1 MTEKTELEALKERA
15 DLLGISYHPNIGLD
29 KLKEKVNSNIEGSE
43 VDSETEIPDDVIDTP
58 VIQET
63 QIQMQNRLRKEASK
77 LIRIRVTC
85 MNPSKKEWKG
95 EIITAT
101 NSLAP
106 ETSKYVPFGI
116 DEGWHVPMIIYNAM
130 KERMYTQHYTT
141 KVDGKVVHKQ
151 RQAKEFAIEVLPP
164 LTIQEL
170 QALASDQAR
179 RNAIE
184 A

>member
-15 DLLGISYHPNIGLD
+15 DLLGIKYHPNISLE
-29 KLKEKVNSNIEGSE
+29 KLKEKVNSSIESTE
-43 VDSETEIPDDVIDTP
+43 EIPDDVIDIEPIEETL
-58 VIQET
+58 IQK
-63 QIQMQNRLRKEASK
+63 QNRLRKEAHK

-101 NSLAP
+101 NSIISDM
-106 ETSKYVPFGI
+106 SKYVPFGI
-116 DEGWHVPMIIYNAM
+116 DEGWHVPVIIYNAM

-141 KVDGKVVHKQ
+141 KIDGKVVHKQ

-164 LTIQEL
+164 LTTAEL